1 MRSKDQHDDGR
12 RCLPDNVLNVPGS
25 KKKVEFDPDISAS
38 SRDEGASRAAHS
50 GGLGAAQP
58 TPAPMHVSRI
68 TEEERQIKQ
77 AMIHSMTNRMEK
89 LIKENCKNDPSAR
102 VPDTFEAGCDKYDHT
117 ELYFARDM
125 FGQALNDR
133 KTVGRKE
140 DETLT
145 ELYIRTFKIT
155 LRQARREVQH
165 KGLTIPVIT

>member
-1 MRSKDQHDDGR
+1 MK
-12 RCLPDNVLNVPGS
+12 
-25 KKKVEFDPDISAS
+25 FDANISAS
-38 SRDEGASRAAHS
+38 SNDEGASCAAHP
-50 GGLGAAQP
+50 GGWGAAQLTTAP
-58 TPAPMHVSRI
+58 THVSRI
-68 TEEERQIKQ
+68 TDEERQIKQ

-89 LIKENCKNDPSAR
+89 LIRENCKNETGAR
-102 VPDTFEAGCDKYDHT
+102 VPDTFEADCDKYDHT

-145 ELYIRTFKIT
+145 EFYIRAFKIT

-165 KGLTIPVIT
+165 RGLTLYVIDPVQ